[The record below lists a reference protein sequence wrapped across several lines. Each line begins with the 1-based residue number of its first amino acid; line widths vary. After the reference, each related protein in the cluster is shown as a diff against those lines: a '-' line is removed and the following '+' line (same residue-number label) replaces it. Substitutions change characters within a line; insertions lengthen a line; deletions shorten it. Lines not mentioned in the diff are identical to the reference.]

1 MFIQGERKVENN
13 GDMYFA
19 KKDNRVKQ
27 CTIIEL
33 PPKLISKHSI

>member
-27 CTIIEL
+27 SAIPVEGFYSNI
-33 PPKLISKHSI
+33 

>member
-19 KKDNRVKQ
+19 KKDNRAEVS
-27 CTIIEL
+27 
-33 PPKLISKHSI
+33 PKLCTV